1 MTKFSTNLFQINLL
15 QRHSFQWFHENELPL
30 ESMSPVRPT
39 RPHLMSEL
47 RNSVNAMITS
57 HDDLA
62 KSQAKFQ
69 VDKANF
75 L

>member
-1 MTKFSTNLFQINLL
+1 
-15 QRHSFQWFHENELPL
+15 
-30 ESMSPVRPT
+30 MSPVRPT